1 MIGTLFYFKGV
12 QMPHLVLIDGPN
24 YVFRAFHAVKHNLSN
39 SKGQPTNAVFG
50 YVQMI
55 RGIVKDLSP
64 THVAVVFDPKG
75 GTFRN
80 EMYKEYKAHRPP
92 MPEDLAAQWQY
103 VFDVTDGFNLPRV
116 CVQNYEADDVI
127 ATLARQ
133 AEAKDWDV
141 TVVSTDKDLMQ
152 LVGDKIW
159 MLDTMRRKEYGFDEV
174 VERWGVEPKK
184 LQDLLALAGDSADN
198 IPGVP
203 GIGPK
208 TALDLINTYGD
219 LEGILSHAHEIKQKK
234 RRENLIEFAD
244 DARLSYNLVAL
255 DEQTPLPIT
264 LDDLKVQKP
273 NRPALATL
281 FKELEFRRLTAE
293 FEDEG
298 AVLVSTPSVIST
310 EPEKV
315 SAETPPA
322 FEAPK
327 PLITHIVDNES
338 KLAELVKVLN
348 VADLIAV
355 DTETTSLNIH
365 DAELVGFSFSV
376 KEGEGWYVPV
386 SHRTMDLLS
395 EAPKQLAKGIVFD
408 ALKPILEDAFKP
420 KCLQHAK
427 YDSQILRNEGIT
439 IKGIK
444 YDTMLMAY
452 VLEAGQAV
460 GMDKLALKYLGH
472 DCISFESIAGKG
484 AKQITFDLIGIEE
497 AAKYAAED
505 AEVTF
510 RLCQALK
517 AQLGDLMTR
526 HDDIELPLSQVL
538 ADMEWDGAYVDSAQL
553 QTLSTHFG
561 ERVQTLE
568 KQIFEAAGEDFNIN
582 SPKQLG
588 VLLFETLELEGGKK
602 TKSGQWATGQAVL
615 EKLAEQHAIPKLIL
629 ETRSLSK
636 LKSTYTDALQKLV
649 NIKTKRV
656 HTSYNQAVTTTGRLS
671 SSNPNLQNIPIRSQ
685 EGREIRK
692 AFVAEE
698 GHVLIAADYSQ
709 IELRL
714 MAHFS
719 GDAVLKKA
727 FADGLDI
734 HAATAASVN
743 HIAIEDVT
751 GEQRRQA
758 KAVNFGILYGMSA
771 FGLAK
776 QLNVSRSEAKIFIE
790 SYFAQYP
797 TVQTFMDETLEK
809 ARDQGYVETL
819 LGHRVYVHDINS
831 SNGMMKSYAERTA
844 INAPLQ
850 GSAADIIKV
859 AMIHLQKEI
868 QQQKSPARLIM
879 QVHDELIV
887 ECPQADIAQ
896 VSQWMR
902 DTMESAVTLDVPLIA
917 DIAYGTSW
925 FEAHEL

>member
-1 MIGTLFYFKGV
+1 
-12 QMPHLVLIDGPN
+12 MPHLVLIDGPN

-50 YVQMI
+50 YVQMVRSI
-55 RGIVKDLSP
+55 LKDLSP

-92 MPEDLAAQWQY
+92 MPEDLAAQWDY
-103 VFDVTDGFNLPRV
+103 IYEVTDAFNFARI

-133 AEAKDWDV
+133 AEAKGWDV
-141 TVVSTDKDLMQ
+141 TIVSTDKDLMQ

-159 MLDTMRRKEYGFDEV
+159 MLDTMRRKEYGVDEV
-174 VERWGVEPKK
+174 KEKWGVEPAKV
-184 LQDLLALAGDSADN
+184 QDLLALAGDSADN

-208 TALDLINTYGD
+208 TALELINTYGD

-244 DARLSYNLVAL
+244 DARLSYELVAL
-255 DEQTPLPIT
+255 DEQTPLPLT

-273 NRPALATL
+273 NREKLAKV
-281 FKELEFRRLTAE
+281 FADLEFRRLTAE
-293 FEDEG
+293 FLDGDE
-298 AVLVSTPSVIST
+298 VV
-310 EPEKV
+310 
-315 SAETPPA
+315 TPPMIDSSDDMSSETA
-322 FEAPK
+322 EVFAEQK
-327 PLITHIVDNES
+327 PLTTIIVDDAS
-338 KLAELVKVLN
+338 KLADLMNVLN
-348 VADLIAV
+348 AADLIAV

-365 DAELVGFSFSV
+365 DADLVGLSFSV
-376 KEGEGWYVPV
+376 QSGVGYYVPV
-386 SHRTMDLLS
+386 AHRGADLLS
-395 EAPKQLAKGIVFD
+395 EAPKQLDKQIVLSS
-408 ALKPILEDAFKP
+408 LKPVLEDENKP
-420 KCLQHAK
+420 KCLQNNK
-427 YDSQILRNEGIT
+427 YDSQILRNEGI
-439 IKGIK
+439 KLAGVK

-460 GMDKLALKYLGH
+460 SMDKLALKYLGH
-472 DCISFESIAGKG
+472 ECVSFESIAGKG
-484 AKQITFDLIGIEE
+484 VKQITFDLIGIEE

-505 AEVTF
+505 AEVTL
-510 RLCQALK
+510 RLCQTFQDK
-517 AQLGDLMTR
+517 LGEHIKR
-526 HDDIELPLSQVL
+526 HDDIELPLSFVL
-538 ADMEWDGAYVDSAQL
+538 ADMEWDGAYIDVAQL
-553 QTLSTHFG
+553 HTLSTKFG
-561 ERVQTLE
+561 ERIDALQT
-568 KQIFEAAGEDFNIN
+568 KIFEAAGQEFNIQ

-588 VLLFETLELEGGKK
+588 VLLFETLGIEGGKK
-602 TKSGQWATGQAVL
+602 TKSGQWATGQEVL
-615 EKLAEQHAIPKLIL
+615 EKLAAENEVPRLIL
-629 ETRSLSK
+629 EVRSLSK
-636 LKSTYTDALQKLV
+636 LKSTYTDALQKMI
-649 NIKTKRV
+649 NKKTGRV

-671 SSNPNLQNIPIRSQ
+671 STNPNLQNIPIRSE

-698 GHVLIAADYSQ
+698 GYQLIAADYSQ

-719 GDAVLKKA
+719 GDANLKQA

-743 HIAIEDVT
+743 QIPLEEVT

-776 QLNVSRSEAKIFIE
+776 QLGVSRGDAKAFIE
-790 SYFAQYP
+790 AYFAQYP
-797 TVQTFMDETLEK
+797 TVQDFMDKTLEK
-809 ARDQGYVETL
+809 ARAQGYVETL
-819 LGHRVYVHDINS
+819 LGHRVQVPDINS
-831 SNGMMKSYAERTA
+831 SNGMQKAYAERTA

-859 AMIHLQKEI
+859 AMIQLQMKLKVQFPE
-868 QQQKSPARLIM
+868 ARLIM

-887 ECPQADIAQ
+887 ECSKNDVAQ
-896 VSQWMR
+896 VSALIKAV
-902 DTMESAVTLDVPLIA
+902 MEAAVTLDVPLIA
-917 DIAYGTSW
+917 DIGVGTSW
-925 FEAHEL
+925 FESHQL